1 MEDFHYLIAIAAG
14 FVAGII
20 NTLAGSGS
28 LFTLPVLLFLGLP
41 AHDANGTNRV
51 GILLQTLVG
60 ATTLYR
66 KGNVTTTSDLRYIL
80 PAMAGSVTGALIA
93 VEIPESVLK
102 LTIGVVM
109 LFLLITLLFNYNSM
123 MKETDAPVS
132 GRKQNISM
140 ILMFF
145 IGVYGGF
152 IQMGV
157 GIFLLSALLLYL
169 QYTFRHANALKNSI
183 NFFLTIPAFIVFAI
197 TGQVK
202 WEIGVVMASGQ
213 MIGAWL
219 AARYASENQKANLWI
234 RRLLIAMT
242 LFSALKLLNVI

>member
-1 MEDFHYLIAIAAG
+1 MEEYHYLIAVAAG

-41 AHDANGTNRV
+41 AHHANGTNRV

-66 KGNVTTTSDLRYIL
+66 KGNITTISDLRYIL

-93 VEIPESVLK
+93 VEIPESVLR

-109 LFLLITLLFNYNSM
+109 LVLLITLLFNYHSL

-132 GRKQNISM
+132 EKKQNISM
-140 ILMFF
+140 LLMFI
-145 IGVYGGF
+145 IGIYGGF

-169 QYTFRHANALKNSI
+169 QFTFKHANALKNSI

-197 TGQVK
+197 NGQVN
-202 WEIGVVMASGQ
+202 WEMGAVMASGQ
-213 MIGAWL
+213 MAGAWV

-234 RRLLIAMT
+234 RRLLVVMT
-242 LFSALKLLNVI
+242 LFSAMKLLNVI

>member
-1 MEDFHYLIAIAAG
+1 
-14 FVAGII
+14 
-20 NTLAGSGS
+20 
-28 LFTLPVLLFLGLP
+28 
-41 AHDANGTNRV
+41 
-51 GILLQTLVG
+51 
-60 ATTLYR
+60 
-66 KGNVTTTSDLRYIL
+66 
-80 PAMAGSVTGALIA
+80 
-93 VEIPESVLK
+93 
-102 LTIGVVM
+102 
-109 LFLLITLLFNYNSM
+109 
-123 MKETDAPVS
+123 
-132 GRKQNISM
+132 M

-169 QYTFRHANALKNSI
+169 QYIFRHANALKNSI